1 MRSMSAGLAASTETP
16 GSTPA
21 DASRTGPAMPLACC
35 PSAVPERTVAISDT
49 PIVNDTNIWR
59 MELLFT
65 CVGRAGRAQHVL
77 QSEVSFVA
85 RVFVDETVDA
95 IPRHLHRPRPRPRLG
110 IGNGELVVD
119 RPVARA
125 REPFDQAHVLRRVL
139 ERRAARFVGEVC
151 RFDDERVALPVTAP
165 VAEPLAN
172 R

>member
-16 GSTPA
+16 GSTPP
-21 DASRTGPAMPLACC
+21 DASRTVPAMPLACWAD
-35 PSAVPERTVAISDT
+35 AVVAMSDT
-49 PIVNDTNIWR
+49 PTTRNISR
-59 MELLFT
+59 CMELPLSESEYGVRPDSHQHCRRVSRVVTVLRLGNELFT
-65 CVGRAGRAQHVL
+65 VRGARRAQHVL

-125 REPFDQAHVLRRVL
+125 RE
-139 ERRAARFVGEVC
+139 
-151 RFDDERVALPVTAP
+151 AL
-165 VAEPLAN
+165 
-172 R
+172 